1 MALTRKMLEA
11 MSIDEK
17 AIEQIIEAHS
27 ESVNALKAER
37 DGFKETA
44 SKYEKV
50 QKELD
55 ELKTAAENGDKDPYK
70 EKYEALKA
78 EFDGYKSNI
87 EAKEAR
93 TAKEKAY
100 RNLLETAKVD
110 GKYHDILVKAA
121 REDIDGIEIDKDG
134 NIKNADKLTEKIKT
148 DCSGFIVSETETG
161 ANTPNPP
168 SNNGGKMTRAE
179 IYAKDEN
186 GRYKLDAAERQKA
199 IAENPEAF
207 GYSKGGT

>member
-78 EFDGYKSNI
+78 EFDTYKSNI

-93 TAKEKAY
+93 SAKEKAY

-168 SNNGGKMTRAE
+168 ANGANTFDAMSLADKMQFAN
-179 IYAKDEN
+179 K
-186 GRYKLDAAERQKA
+186 
-199 IAENPEAF
+199 NPDSEEVKNWLN
-207 GYSKGGT
+207 S

>member
-55 ELKTAAENGDKDPYK
+55 ELKAAAENGDKDPYK

-78 EFDGYKSNI
+78 EFDTYKGDI

-93 TAKEKAY
+93 SAKEKAY
-100 RNLLETAKVD
+100 RSLLKSASVD
-110 GKYHDILVKAA
+110 KNFHDRAMEAA
-121 REDIDGIEIDKDG
+121 SDDINSIEFDKDG
-134 NIKNADKLTEKIKT
+134 NVKNADKLTDKIKAKWS
-148 DCSGFIVSETETG
+148 DCIINVTETG

-168 SNNGGKMTRAE
+168 ANGANTFDAMSLADKMQFAN
-179 IYAKDEN
+179 K
-186 GRYKLDAAERQKA
+186 
-199 IAENPEAF
+199 NPDSEEVKNWLN
-207 GYSKGGT
+207 S